1 MAAPT
6 VTPAAVQVA
15 LGVAVGSP
23 MILRSEQKVTATVAH
38 YLVQGGAPY
47 PGVTRWCATTN
58 TDTAADQA
66 TAILAV
72 LVTGNG

>member
-1 MAAPT
+1 
-6 VTPAAVQVA
+6 
-15 LGVAVGSP
+15 